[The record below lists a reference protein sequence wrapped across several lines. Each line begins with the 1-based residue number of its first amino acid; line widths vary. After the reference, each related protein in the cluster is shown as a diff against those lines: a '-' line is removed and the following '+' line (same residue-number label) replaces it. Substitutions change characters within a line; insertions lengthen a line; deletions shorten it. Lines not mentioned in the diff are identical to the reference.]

1 MNWLLLGGSRAGVLA
16 LAGLAW
22 WLGLGRS
29 EPLTEEEARERAEF
43 ELMPF
48 AAQAVFV
55 GLDGEA
61 ALVIGEDGRLL
72 LLKKHGTQPA
82 SRELLRPVRW
92 REESGALVLH
102 TDDRRFGDVL
112 LKLDAEARDKLLTLL

>member
-1 MNWLLLGGSRAGVLA
+1 MNWALLAGSLAGVLA

-48 AAQAVFV
+48 AARAVFV
-55 GLDGEA
+55 GQDGGA
-61 ALVIGEDGRLL
+61 ALVIGEDRRLL
-72 LLKKHGTQPA
+72 LLKKHGTLPA
-82 SRELLRPVRW
+82 SRELQRPVRW
-92 REESGALVLH
+92 REEGGALVLH
-102 TDDRRFGDVL
+102 TGDRRFGDVP
-112 LKLDAEARDKLLTLL
+112 LKLDAEARDKLLALL